1 MIFDVYHSAAGGFLH
16 CWQNLPIAEYGHG
29 VGIYGAHGGGDAFAI
44 TTVDISTWSVSGVPA
59 GLTVTKVAARRLKI
73 SGTPTTA
80 GSFAIGITVNGE
92 SITATLVV
100 YAVTGKGGG
109 PALSLNLGQTVDID
123 LEPYLSML
131 YSPTTTTVSS
141 SFGFNSG
148 YSAGYKLVTA
158 SDWEAFGEPVTLTVS
173 GLPAGLS
180 VVDNHIVGTL
190 TTHGSGTYTVTAT
203 DRFGR
208 TATFNPFP
216 NHLSQ
221 LTIVE

>member
-1 MIFDVYHSAAGGFLH
+1 MLFRS
-16 CWQNLPIAEYGHG
+16 
-29 VGIYGAHGGGDAFAI
+29 
-44 TTVDISTWSVSGVPA
+44 
-59 GLTVTKVAARRLKI
+59 
-73 SGTPTTA
+73 
-80 GSFAIGITVNGE
+80 VNGE

-203 DRFGR
+203 NARFSGTSAPIAWSVAVASMAPRAVALGVGDTLSLDLVTDPEIGR
-208 TATFNPFP
+208 A
-216 NHLSQ
+216 H
-221 LTIVE
+221 V